1 MPDIDECETN
11 IYLCGANAICNN
23 NMGSY
28 NCSCSPGYFGN
39 GQACLGNCQILT
51 HWVLLH
57 FFFVV
62 MSIIVLRFFLQKG
75 VKKKTKEIV
84 FQRFGNVK
92 TPLSRNGF
100 KYCIHS
106 FKFRVL

>member
-62 MSIIVLRFFLQKG
+62 MSIIVLRFFLHKD
-75 VKKKTKEIV
+75 VKKKNERNSVSTFRKYQDTIIKEWIQV
-84 FQRFGNVK
+84 
-92 TPLSRNGF
+92 L
-100 KYCIHS
+100 YS
-106 FKFRVL
+106 FIQI

>member
-57 FFFVV
+57 FFFRGYVHN
-62 MSIIVLRFFLQKG
+62 SFKILSTQG
-75 VKKKTKEIV
+75 CKKKNE
-84 FQRFGNVK
+84 
-92 TPLSRNGF
+92 RN
-100 KYCIHS
+100 S
-106 FKFRVL
+106 VSTFRKCQDTINI